1 MVYGVE
7 LPQTN
12 SYAPDIMK
20 DISHIKR
27 DFGASRG
34 DVFFQIGITT
44 PIDTSTTKSTK
55 TEEKQAEII
64 KKHKYIAHDLLQR
77 YRLHTAWREH
87 MPQATIII
95 PLRPEEQRQKQYSS
109 SGKRYLNKAKHA
121 KLKFSIATKK
131 QREEFYN
138 MRYAMAYEK

>member
-34 DVFFQIGITT
+34 DIFFQIGITT
-44 PIDTSTTKSTK
+44 PIDTSPTKSTK